1 MSQPTT
7 SRKRSASAMSM
18 SDGNEYRYQSQLP
31 SDSINPLSHTPSI
44 LRQLNLAGL
53 AETDELPSTTQ
64 HRFPHRHWQDPDAPP
79 ARLGRSAA
87 SKALETSEVEE
98 EEEERNDDDDDNLED
113 EEGKRRRRKK
123 KDGGGIPKAKYA
135 SEKSPFRP
143 LVRAIYNFLDTG
155 DISNAKRAFGI
166 LARSTVHGKPVDVR
180 RNNYWA
186 LGAEILMREGGS
198 ARATAAD
205 DEAYPFAN
213 APVVREYFRDLIQR
227 FPYNFK
233 HRRAVCAVDFWPAL
247 LSYEVFQVH
256 AQHAASLRRMNREA
270 EDWEDESWQEPSSLL
285 GGGGND
291 SMMDGTGYHARP
303 GQVYGRDMRLRQAR
317 DQIRLKTLD
326 LLREVAGRMNDLLED
341 RPFSHSAELWR
352 VRGMVSLYIGDLL
365 IPAYTHDDDDEGAQQ
380 MAEARVRREA
390 ERNNARSSFQ
400 KMVEHGGKLDAL
412 IQRLMAPVEED
423 EGPVL
428 PVFSS
433 LAFREYRTAS

>member
-1 MSQPTT
+1 MSQPAT

-18 SDGNEYRYQSQLP
+18 SDGNEYRYQFQLP

-44 LRQLNLAGL
+44 LRQLHLAGL
-53 AETDELPSTTQ
+53 AETDELPSRTQ
-64 HRFPHRHWQDPDAPP
+64 HKFPHRHWQDPDAPP
-79 ARLGRSAA
+79 ARLGRSAS

-98 EEEERNDDDDDNLED
+98 EDDDNDNLED
-113 EEGKRRRRKK
+113 DEGKKRRRKK
-123 KDGGGIPKAKYA
+123 KDGGGTPKAKYA

-155 DISNAKRAFGI
+155 DIPNAKRAFGI

-198 ARATAAD
+198 ARATATD

-213 APVVREYFRDLIQR
+213 APVVRDYFRDLIQR

-233 HRRAVCAVDFWPAL
+233 HRHAVCAVDFWPAL

-285 GGGGND
+285 GGGGGD
-291 SMMDGTGYHARP
+291 SMMDGSDFHARSE
-303 GQVYGRDMRLRQAR
+303 QVNGRDTRLRQAR

-326 LLREVAGRMNDLLED
+326 MLREVAGRMNDLLED

-365 IPAYTHDDDDEGAQQ
+365 IPAYTHDDDDDDDEGVQQ

-400 KMVEHGGKLDAL
+400 KMAEHGGKLDAL